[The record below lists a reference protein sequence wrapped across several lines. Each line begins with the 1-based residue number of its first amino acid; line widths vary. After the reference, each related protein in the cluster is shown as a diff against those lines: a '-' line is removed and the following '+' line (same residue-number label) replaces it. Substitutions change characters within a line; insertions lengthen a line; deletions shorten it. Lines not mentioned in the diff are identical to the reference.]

1 MTSPE
6 LPYQI
11 GCRSVLENLKDL
23 AYPIFDQVINIE
35 EVLFPVVA
43 HTLIVILLTLLVYGF
58 LTGLRKKFRCTAE
71 RKGDRGGS

>member
-11 GCRSVLENLKDL
+11 GCRSVFENLKDL

-35 EVLFPVVA
+35 EVLFPLVA
-43 HTLIVILLTLLVYGF
+43 HALIVILLTLLVYGF
-58 LTGLRKKFRCTAE
+58 LTGSSTNTM
-71 RKGDRGGS
+71 